1 MKLSQL
7 NSIDGSNEGREMVLI
22 HPEQGKTDVKFWV
35 LGKHSDL
42 MRQRM
47 AAFRKKAMKLL
58 PQEAAEL
65 SEAEAM
71 ETRIQAVTKWQGLED
86 DNGKPLELT
95 ADNLRNLFTI
105 APWVAEQV
113 DRFITNEANFLPKLA
128 SD

>member
-1 MKLSQL
+1 MKLNQL

-71 ETRIQAVTKWQGLED
+71 ETRIQAITKWQGLED

>member
-1 MKLSQL
+1 MKLNQL

-71 ETRIQAVTKWQGLED
+71 ETRIQAITKWQGLED
-86 DNGKPLELT
+86 DHGEPLELT